1 MNAAASATAPHAP
14 DGASTAPADAPAT
27 VSADGPAT
35 GSTDGPATGS
45 ASREP
50 VTSSELLSVVASRE
64 LAGRRTVFAGIGLP
78 TLATALAQL
87 TVAPEV
93 EIVYESGVCGAHPS
107 HLPETIADA
116 VLITGAEA
124 VLSMPALFGYVLQGG
139 HIDVG
144 FLGAAQIDKWGN
156 LNSSVI
162 GDRWDRP
169 SVRLPGPGGAMEV
182 MANSREVFVVMRR
195 HTPRSF
201 TAELDFCTSPGP
213 DRALAEG
220 IRPLGAG
227 VTRVITDLGIL
238 ARAGVGEELRLVA
251 THPGVT
257 AEQVR
262 AATGWDLQVADALA
276 TIEPPTASE
285 LRLLREDVD
294 PGRVYLR

>member
-1 MNAAASATAPHAP
+1 MP
-14 DGASTAPADAPAT
+14 DC
-27 VSADGPAT
+27 
-35 GSTDGPATGS
+35 
-45 ASREP
+45 
-50 VTSSELLSVVASRE
+50 TSSELLSVVASRE

-78 TLATALAQL
+78 TLAASLAHL
-87 TVAPEV
+87 TVAPEL

-124 VLSMPALFGYVLQGG
+124 VLPMPTLFGSVLQGG

-144 FLGAAQIDKWGN
+144 FLGAAQIDKSGN

-162 GDRWDRP
+162 CDWHRP
-169 SVRLPGPGGAMEV
+169 KVRLPGSGGASEV

-195 HTPRSF
+195 HDPRSL

-213 DRALAEG
+213 DRALADG

-227 VTRVITDLGIL
+227 VTRVITELGVL
-238 ARAGVGEELRLVA
+238 ARERVGEELRLTSV
-251 THPGVT
+251 HPGVT
-257 AEQVR
+257 AEDVR
-262 AATGWDLQVADALA
+262 AATGWDLQIAGEASALPV
-276 TIEPPTASE
+276 IEPPTDGE
-285 LRLLREDVD
+285 LTLLRQDVD